1 MTAQLRLEPGTA
13 QPKDKSFIIISATVP
28 EVIKR
33 FSCSSQLS
41 MKFKLLIIT
50 EITKIG

>member
-1 MTAQLRLEPGTA
+1 MGDRKKNTEKTPG
-13 QPKDKSFIIISATVP
+13 P

-33 FSCSSQLS
+33 FSSSTQLS
-41 MKFKLLIIT
+41 MKFKLLKIT